1 MNPNEVLQRYWGY
14 PAFRPLQEEIIRSV
28 LDGNDTLALL
38 PTGGGK
44 SLCFQVPALCMEG
57 ICIVVTPLIALMKDQ
72 VQQLQK
78 RNIPAVALFSGMSK
92 REIDIALDNCV
103 YGGVKFL
110 YLSPE
115 RLKTSL
121 FQERLKK
128 MTVSLLAIDEAHC
141 ISQWG
146 YDFRPAYLEIAEI
159 RMVLPDVS
167 CIALTA
173 TATKEVKQDILDK
186 MKLENAAVFQK
197 SFARKNLSY
206 SVFNLENKE
215 AKLLE
220 ILQRVH
226 GSSIVYVRTRKRAQE
241 VAAFLRSQRISAD
254 YYHAGLISPDR
265 ANKQDQ
271 WITNR
276 LRVMV
281 ATNAFGM
288 GIDKPDV
295 RTVIH
300 MDTPDS
306 LEAYYQEA
314 GRAGRDEKMA
324 FAVAL
329 FHKKDVIDLQERA
342 ANTGTSKEEMQRVY
356 QSLAN
361 YYKMAVGSFGLESL
375 PFELT
380 EFCHTFD
387 IKPVEG
393 LKALRQLEEIGVIQ
407 MSEGVFRE
415 PRLHILFTK
424 EELYKFEVANA
435 KFETVLKAALRL
447 YGGELFQNY
456 VSVRELD
463 IAKLNKQ
470 PLDVTRQQLRFLT
483 EHGVIDYQPATDTP
497 TITFLVPRMLP
508 VDLPIDTAFLKFRHD
523 NAVKKAQAMVDYLE
537 SNTQCRTRMLQ
548 TYFDEHTEENCGVC
562 DFCINKKRTS
572 PEAPLDLVIAAI
584 EKGADHLGALGEALP
599 KYRNDQ
605 LIQSVRMLI
614 EDGRV
619 KLENDTFEVIHSKSE

>member
-1 MNPNEVLQRYWGY
+1 MNPQEVLQRYWGY
-14 PAFRPLQEEIIRSV
+14 PTFRPLQEEIIQSV
-28 LDGNDTLALL
+28 LAGKDTLALL

-44 SLCFQVPALCMEG
+44 SICFQVPALCMDG

-78 RNIPAVALFSGMSK
+78 RNIPAIALFSGMSK

-103 YGGVKFL
+103 YGGFKFL

-159 RMVLPDVS
+159 REALPDIP

-173 TATKEVKQDILDK
+173 TATKEVKLDILDK
-186 MKLENAAVFQK
+186 MQLKDAPVFQQ

-220 ILQRVH
+220 ILQRVQ

-241 VAAFLRSQRISAD
+241 VASFLRSQRISAD
-254 YYHAGLISPDR
+254 YYHAGLITPDR
-265 ANKQDQ
+265 AKKQDQ
-271 WITNR
+271 WISNS

-300 MDTPDS
+300 MDMPDS

-329 FHKKDVIDLQERA
+329 FHKKDVNDLLDRA
-342 ANTGTSKEEMQRVY
+342 NNTGTSKEEMQRVY

-361 YYKMAVGSFGLESL
+361 YYKMAVGSHGLESL

-380 EFCHTFD
+380 EFCHSFD

-393 LKALRQLEEIGVIQ
+393 LKALKQLEEIGVLQ

-415 PRLHILFTK
+415 PRLHILFSK
-424 EELYKFEVANA
+424 GDLYKFEVANA

-447 YGGELFQNY
+447 YGGDLFLNY
-456 VSVRELD
+456 ISVRELD

-470 PLDVTRQQLRFLT
+470 PLDVTRKQLRFLT
-483 EHGVIDYQPATDTP
+483 EHGVIDYQPASDSP
-497 TITFLVPRMLP
+497 SITFLVPRMLP
-508 VDLPIDTAFLKFRHD
+508 VDLPIDVAFLKFRHD

-537 SNTQCRTRMLQ
+537 SSTQCRTQILQ
-548 TYFDEHTEENCGVC
+548 VYFDEQTEENCGVC
-562 DFCINKKRTS
+562 DFCLNKKRTS
-572 PEAPLDLVIAAI
+572 PEAPLEKVLVAI
-584 EKGADHLGALGEALP
+584 ELGANNLSSLGEALP

-614 EDGRV
+614 EDGQV
-619 KLENDTFEVIHSKSE
+619 KLENDTFEVI